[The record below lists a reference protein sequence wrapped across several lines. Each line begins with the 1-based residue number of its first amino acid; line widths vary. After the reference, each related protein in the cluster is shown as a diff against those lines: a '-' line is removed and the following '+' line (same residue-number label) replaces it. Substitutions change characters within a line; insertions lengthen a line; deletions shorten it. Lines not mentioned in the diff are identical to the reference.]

1 MKKTK
6 ALAIVGPTA
15 CGKTSLSIKVAER
28 FNGEVVS
35 ADSRQV
41 YRGLDLG
48 TGKVTLEEMNA
59 IPHHMLDIADPET
72 NYNAAEFE
80 LDATAAILNI
90 TSKNKLPIVAGGTFF
105 YLDMLRGKHQVA
117 AVPPN
122 EKFRQSLQN
131 CSLDELNQQ
140 LEEVDPDRART
151 IDKHNRPRLVRALE
165 IINELGHVPKQKAV
179 DSAYDWLV
187 IGIDET
193 KLRLHQNICDRLIK
207 RLDDGLVKEAED
219 LHKSGLS
226 YERMHS
232 LGLEY
237 RYLALYLQQEI
248 NYEEM
253 VKQIETKSRQYAKR
267 QMTWLKRDKEIE
279 WYMLSK
285 QEDIMNRIEKFLIE

>member
-15 CGKTSLSIKVAER
+15 SGKTSLSIKIAGR

-48 TGKVTLEEMNA
+48 TGKVTLEEMNG
-59 IPHHMLDIADPET
+59 IPHHMLDIADPDT

-80 LDATAAILNI
+80 LDATAAILDI

-122 EKFRQSLQN
+122 EEFRQSLQD
-131 CSLDELNQQ
+131 CSLNELNEQ
-140 LEEVDPDRART
+140 LERADPDRART
-151 IDKHNRPRLVRALE
+151 IDKYNRPRLVRALE
-165 IINELGHVPKQKAV
+165 IINELGHVPKQTKF

-187 IGIDET
+187 IGIDES
-193 KLRLHQNICDRLIK
+193 KLRLHQNICNRLTE
-207 RLDDGLVKEAED
+207 RLEDGLVKEAEN
-219 LHKSGLS
+219 LHKAGLS

-237 RYLALYLQQEI
+237 RYLAMYLKQEI
-248 NYEEM
+248 TYEEM
-253 VKQIETKSRQYAKR
+253 FKQIETKSRQYAKR
-267 QMTWLKRDKEIE
+267 QMTWLKGDKEIE
-279 WYMLSK
+279 WFPLSK
-285 QEDIMNRIEKFLIE
+285 EAEIVNRVDKFLKE

>member
-15 CGKTSLSIKVAER
+15 CGKTSLAIEVAKR

-48 TGKVTLEEMNA
+48 TGKVTLEEMDG
-59 IPHHMLDIADPET
+59 ITHHLLDVADPNT

-80 LDATAAILNI
+80 LDATAAILDI
-90 TSKNKLPIVAGGTFF
+90 TNRGKLPIVAGGTFF

-117 AVPPN
+117 SVPPN
-122 EKFRQSLQN
+122 EEFRQSLQD
-131 CSLDELNQQ
+131 CSLEELNRRI
-140 LEEVDPDRART
+140 EKADPDRARV
-151 IDKHNRPRLVRALE
+151 IDKKNRPRIVRALE
-165 IINELGHVPKQKAV
+165 IIAELGHVPKAKPAE
-179 DSAYDWLV
+179 SPYNWLV

-193 KLRLHQNICDRLIK
+193 KLRLHKNIHNRLIK
-207 RLDDGLVKEAED
+207 RLEDGMVKEAED
-219 LHKSGLS
+219 LHQAGLS

-237 RYLALYLQQEI
+237 RYLAMYLQQEI
-248 NYEEM
+248 KYEDM
-253 VKQIETKSRQYAKR
+253 VKQLEIKTRQYAKR

-279 WYMLSK
+279 WFPLEK
-285 QEDIMNRIEKFLIE
+285 KNQALLRIDKFINE